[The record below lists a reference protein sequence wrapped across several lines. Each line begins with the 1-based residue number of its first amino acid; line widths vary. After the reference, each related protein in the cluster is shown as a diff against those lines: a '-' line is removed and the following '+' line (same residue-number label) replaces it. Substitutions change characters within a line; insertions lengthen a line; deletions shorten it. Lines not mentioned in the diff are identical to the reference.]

1 MRIACCSVKSPRRRL
16 RRSNRWT
23 TCNRLGVEHEADHAD
38 RPLRAP
44 GRSQSGAVPRR
55 NHRHHAEPRQWT
67 RRRARAV
74 GAVSRHGARHGVPR
88 ESKDRNG
95 VFRAVRGDV
104 RTGHSLSGSDGRSG
118 RREDFRATDRA
129 GGPHPYGRGGQR
141 RPDGRQRRRSSTRGH
156 QRRRHWRCRSMTQA
170 TLSAGDT
177 SWVLVSSALVLLMTV
192 GLAFFYGGLVRPKNA
207 LNTMMMSVV
216 ALGVIGVQ
224 WMLVGYS
231 IAFSP
236 GNGWLGGLS
245 WLGLNNVGLEP
256 NATYSATIPL
266 QAHAMFQGMFA
277 IITPALIS
285 GAIVE
290 RMRFR
295 GYIVFL
301 VLWATLIYDPLA
313 HWVWGSGGWLLKRGA
328 LDFAGGTVVHI
339 SAGVSALVAA
349 WFLGPRRDYRRVPIA
364 PHNVPLVLLGAG
376 LLWFGWFGFNAGSAL
391 AANGLAALAFV
402 NTNTAAAAALVTWA
416 ALDLIRTGKIT
427 AVGAATGLV
436 VGLVGITPAAG
447 YVKPLSGLLIG
458 VLAAVVSYTAIQ
470 IRSRTKLDD
479 ALDVFSCH
487 GLAGMAGALLTGV
500 FATKLVNPAGG
511 DGLLAGNAAQLGVQL
526 LAVVAAAAFAA
537 AGTAV
542 ILKFL
547 QVTIGARAGVSE
559 ESAGLDL
566 SQHGEEAYFG
576 SDLGSAA
583 GTGSSLGGSVVVET
597 FAIEPAPG
605 RLRASDARGAH

>member
-1 MRIACCSVKSPRRRL
+1 
-16 RRSNRWT
+16 
-23 TCNRLGVEHEADHAD
+23 
-38 RPLRAP
+38 
-44 GRSQSGAVPRR
+44 
-55 NHRHHAEPRQWT
+55 
-67 RRRARAV
+67 
-74 GAVSRHGARHGVPR
+74 
-88 ESKDRNG
+88 
-95 VFRAVRGDV
+95 
-104 RTGHSLSGSDGRSG
+104 
-118 RREDFRATDRA
+118 
-129 GGPHPYGRGGQR
+129 
-141 RPDGRQRRRSSTRGH
+141 
-156 QRRRHWRCRSMTQA
+156 MTQA
-170 TLSAGDT
+170 TVSAGDT
-177 SWVLVSSALVLLMTV
+177 AWVLVSSAFVLLMTV

-216 ALGVIGVQ
+216 ALGVVGVQ
-224 WMLVGYS
+224 WVLIGYS

-236 GNGWLGGLS
+236 GNSWLGGLS
-245 WLGLNNVGLEP
+245 WLGLNNVGLDP
-256 NATYSATIPL
+256 NPTYSSTIPL

-295 GYIVFL
+295 GYIVFI

-416 ALDLIRTGKIT
+416 GLDLARTGKVT
-427 AVGAATGLV
+427 AVGVATGLV

-447 YVKPLSGLLIG
+447 YVTPLSALVIG
-458 VLAAVVSYTAIQ
+458 ALAASISYTAIQ

-487 GLAGMAGALLTGV
+487 GVAGIAGALLTGV
-500 FATKLVNPAGG
+500 FATKIVNPAGG
-511 DGLLAGNAAQLGVQL
+511 DGLLAGNAAQIGVQL
-526 LAVVAAAAFAA
+526 LAVLATVAVAAL
-537 AGTAV
+537 GTLG
-542 ILKFL
+542 ILAL
-547 QVTIGARAGVSE
+547 IQATIGARATVPE

-576 SDLGSAA
+576 TDLGGLA
-583 GTGSSLGGSVVVET
+583 GTGASLGGSVVVES
-597 FAIEPAPG
+597 FSVESAPAPEPAV
-605 RLRASDARGAH
+605 